1 MAAGICCHPLTW
13 QPSLKNKL
21 SCSTA
26 GDKCPDMQGLGAIG
40 VYRATGR
47 TTIASS
53 CSIQHFSELIL
64 VSKQCSQTSG
74 APVGPGR
81 RTVKSPGR
89 YRTVKRSPSSCLIPL
104 LVLLVISCRLYTY
117 VLGLSC
123 FATYVALHFDI
134 LGQDT
139 WLCFICI

>member
-1 MAAGICCHPLTW
+1 MAARICCYPLTW
-13 QPSLKNKL
+13 QPSSKNNL

-26 GDKCPDMQGLGAIG
+26 RDKCPDMQELGAIG

-47 TTIASS
+47 TAIASS
-53 CSIQHFSELIL
+53 CSIKHFSQLIL

-89 YRTVKRSPSSCLIPL
+89 YRTVKRSPSSCLIPTFGQLETITGWENRMLSVLVFNSCL
-104 LVLLVISCRLYTY
+104 LGNFRK
-117 VLGLSC
+117 
-123 FATYVALHFDI
+123 
-134 LGQDT
+134 
-139 WLCFICI
+139 